1 MATVSSVTPARGR
14 ARPPGAA
21 TVDSHAHVWSLDPNA
36 YPWQPTFGYVPTA
49 PATPD
54 ALLASMD
61 ACGVA
66 HAILVQPSVYDSDH
80 RFLLKTVREHAD
92 RFLPIG
98 LVDPADPAAI
108 EDAGSLVEAGCVGL
122 RVNLSS
128 DSRRAARQA
137 HAPAWAALSNVGVPI
152 CLRAAPAHHELVLE
166 ILRRHERTRF
176 IVDHLG
182 LPEPAAPAA
191 AVRRLGELAGL
202 EHCWLKI
209 AGLAQLSTCAPP
221 HRDVWPLVRAAIRLF
236 GVSRLIW
243 GSDFP
248 NADYRASVHLIGCM
262 PFMTGAERHQ
272 LMAETPSELWGLP
285 R

>member
-14 ARPPGAA
+14 ARPPAA
-21 TVDSHAHVWSLDPNA
+21 AVVDSHAHVWSLDPDA

-49 PATPD
+49 PAQPD

-61 ACGVA
+61 ACGVGQ
-66 HAILVQPSVYDSDH
+66 AILVQPSVYGSDH
-80 RFLLKTVREHAD
+80 RFLLTTVREHPD

-98 LVDPADPAAI
+98 LVDPADPAVI

-128 DSRRAARQA
+128 DSRRAMRQA
-137 HAPAWAALSNVGVPI
+137 NAPAWTALSSLGVPI
-152 CLRAAPAHHELVLE
+152 CLRATPGHHELVLE
-166 ILRRHERTRF
+166 ILRRHSSTRF

-182 LPEPAAPAA
+182 LPEPGAPAA
-191 AVRRLGELAGL
+191 AIRRLAELARF
-202 EHCWLKI
+202 EHCWLKV
-209 AGLAQLSTCAPP
+209 AGLAQLSACAPP
-221 HRDVWPLVRAAIRLF
+221 HRDVWPLVRAAIGLF

-248 NADYRASVHLIGCM
+248 NADYRASVHLIRCM
-262 PFMTGAERHQ
+262 PLMTGAERHR
-272 LMAETPSELWGLP
+272 LMAGTSRELWGLP